1 MEALTLSRKDYD
13 EGLDKAAQ
21 SISASGQTYAE
32 QFSVTFP
39 DGLNNPSALEVCRII
54 QNADLES
61 KIRLT
66 KIMIADKNVEVHCPN
81 GDVEKFH
88 LSNPTDSLD
97 AFDLFKKEPL
107 ALLAISDAVYGYIL
121 KKSLRLS
128 ASQAV
133 VAETESKKQE

>member
-13 EGLDKAAQ
+13 EGLSKAAQ

-88 LSNPTDSLD
+88 LSVDVVTGDSREIQRD
-97 AFDLFKKEPL
+97 DGSVGVWKNAEEVWERERKKM
-107 ALLAISDAVYGYIL
+107 
-121 KKSLRLS
+121 
-128 ASQAV
+128 
-133 VAETESKKQE
+133 